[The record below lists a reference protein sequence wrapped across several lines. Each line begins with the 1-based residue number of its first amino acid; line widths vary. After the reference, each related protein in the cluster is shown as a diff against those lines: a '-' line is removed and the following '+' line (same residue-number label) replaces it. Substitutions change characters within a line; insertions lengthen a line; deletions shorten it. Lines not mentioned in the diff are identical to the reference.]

1 MRLLN
6 EDDGVDRSVR
16 KCTADVD
23 LTEWPLFDDCD
34 ADEDAYRA
42 LQCCDFCGHGCLPF
56 LTVGARQG
64 LANGGGFLGGGVAN
78 SYGEP
83 KDAETSFVGLLVV
96 KAVVVVEAGYF
107 DDVVVTVVA
116 EAEGVLRGVRWW

>member
-6 EDDGVDRSVR
+6 EDEGIDGSIHECIV
-16 KCTADVD
+16 DVD
-23 LTEWPLFDDCD
+23 LTEWLLFDNCD
-34 ADEDAYRA
+34 VDEDAYQGVSSDRR
-42 LQCCDFCGHGCLPF
+42 
-56 LTVGARQG
+56 VGEVEVHHARQG

-78 SYGEP
+78 SYSEP
-83 KDAETSFVGLLVV
+83 KDAETIFVGLFVV

-107 DDVVVTVVA
+107 DDVVVTIVA